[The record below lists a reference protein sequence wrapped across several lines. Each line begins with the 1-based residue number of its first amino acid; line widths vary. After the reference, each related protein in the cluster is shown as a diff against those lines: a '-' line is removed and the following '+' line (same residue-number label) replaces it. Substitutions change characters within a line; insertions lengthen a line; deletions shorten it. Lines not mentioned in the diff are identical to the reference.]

1 MIKGSYLLELL
12 LQKNDGNSVNVADS
26 LGSSG
31 AGIDQPAGG
40 ASILGWLSGIFSTLK
55 GGLKSTLYTSGG
67 TEIFTP
73 ANPGVTRTLTFTR
86 SVEIVRPPN
95 EVPYTAGD
103 IINAG
108 FSVEC
113 ATTGPMLRNCAIEEG
128 SAVITPVNMEGY
140 VVGMTVTGEGIPDD
154 TTLIEIGETTL
165 TLSAPATATNA
176 DVALTFADIA
186 NLTKVTPADMTGIK
200 EGMLVTGGPIAEGT
214 TVVSVGE
221 TTIEISQAATMTA
234 PAAPLTFYEVT
245 LPVIDLSD
253 LVAAPRRVQL
263 TDVNVMSNN
272 GSAEIRLLC
281 HVHLYDLETPQPN
294 VVDNSEWDPPYESLK
309 HRLAQFNGLSE
320 DTPFGTADY
329 SFSQINQDKKFEL
342 GAEGKL
348 YLALIASNSYTPASG
363 EKLYVTISGAIL

>member
-1 MIKGSYLLELL
+1 MLKGAYELIL
-12 LQKNDGNSVNVADS
+12 RLKKTNGDTVDVADS
-26 LGSSG
+26 IGHGGTGL
-31 AGIDQPAGG
+31 DQPAGG
-40 ASILGWLSGIFSTLK
+40 AGILGWLSGIFATLAA
-55 GGLKSTLYTSGG
+55 GVKSTIYTSGG
-67 TEIFTP
+67 SELFTP

-86 SVEIVRPPN
+86 SLEIVRPAN
-95 EVPYTAGD
+95 ESAYTAGD

-108 FSVEC
+108 VNVEC

-140 VVGMTVTGEGIPDD
+140 IVGMTVTGDGIPAD

-176 DVALTFADIA
+176 DIALTFTDVA
-186 NLTKVTPADMTGIK
+186 NLTTVTPADMTGIK

-234 PAAPLTFYEVT
+234 PAAPLIFYEVT
-245 LPVIDLSD
+245 LPELDLSD
-253 LVAAPRRVQL
+253 LVATPRRVQV

-272 GSAEIRLLC
+272 GSAETRLMC
-281 HVHLYDLETPQPN
+281 HVHLFDFDTPQPN
-294 VVDNSEWDPPYESLK
+294 VVDNTEWDPPYESLK

-320 DTPFGTADY
+320 DTPFGTAAY
-329 SFSQINQDKKFEL
+329 SFSQINQDKKFEI
-342 GAEGKL
+342 GADGKF

-363 EKLYVTISGAIL
+363 EKLYITISGAIM